1 MDGNNSGRLQFFNLV
16 KAMRAAQKEY
26 FSTRSQQAL
35 QQSKELEKRVDDCIK
50 RGDEYLQ
57 RQKEP
62 SLFD

>member
-1 MDGNNSGRLQFFNLV
+1 MDGNNNGRLQFFNLV

-26 FSTRSQQAL
+26 FSTRSQHAFK
-35 QQSKELEKRVDDCIK
+35 QSKELDKRVDDCIK
-50 RGDEYLQ
+50 LGDEYMQ